1 MAKVNQIRKDVDT
14 IRKHTQTP
22 LKEPEWKQR
31 SKEITASLKRMGEL
45 RKQLTI
51 EEQREAALEV
61 VEEYADKHNK
71 ERWKNCPA
79 SKE

>member
-31 SKEITASLKRMGEL
+31 SEEIIASLKRVEEL

-51 EEQREAALEV
+51 EEQREVAQEV
-61 VEEYADKHNK
+61 VKGYAEENK
-71 ERWKNCPA
+71 KR
-79 SKE
+79 SG